1 MQEPCP
7 GCGVLKRVDTIAKRR
22 HGTVKCHTCVAKRKV
37 KELSKAVTRS
47 TAKTRSRPK
56 PK

>member
-1 MQEPCP
+1 LQEPCP
-7 GCGVLKRVDTIAKRR
+7 GCGELKLANTIEKRL
-22 HGTVKCHTCVAKRKV
+22 HGTAKCHTCVAKRKV

-47 TAKTRSRPK
+47 TAKRRSRPK

>member
-7 GCGVLKRVDTIAKRR
+7 GCGELKLANTIEKRL
-22 HGTVKCHTCVAKRKV
+22 HGTAKCHTCVAKRKV
-37 KELSKAVTRS
+37 KELSKAVKRS
-47 TAKTRSRPK
+47 TAKRRSRPK

>member
-7 GCGVLKRVDTIAKRR
+7 GCGELKLANTIWKRR
-22 HGTVKCHTCVAKRKV
+22 HGIAKCHSCVAKRKV

-47 TAKTRSRPK
+47 YAKTRSRPK